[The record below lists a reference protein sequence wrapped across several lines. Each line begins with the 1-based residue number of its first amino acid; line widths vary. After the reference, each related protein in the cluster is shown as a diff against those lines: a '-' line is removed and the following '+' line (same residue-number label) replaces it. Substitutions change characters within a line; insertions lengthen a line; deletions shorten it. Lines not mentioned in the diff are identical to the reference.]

1 MILGTS
7 PVAVISDALGMKTEP
22 NLRLVDGH
30 PSARALNNVLIIDSG
45 GVSRLA
51 ERSTRALALIRALRH
66 DELWPP
72 IAPTVVLVE
81 SLQGHSGR
89 YANTN
94 RFLKTCVIDTLVTER
109 TARRAAELRRRARH
123 GSAVDAI
130 VVALAEPGG
139 TVLTGDTADIEA
151 LAAHAH
157 HVTVETI

>member
-1 MILGTS
+1 ML
-7 PVAVISDALGMKTEP
+7 L
-22 NLRLVDGH
+22 
-30 PSARALNNVLIIDSG
+30 IDSG

-51 ERSTRALALIRALRH
+51 ERSKRTLALIRALR
-66 DELWPP
+66 DDGLWPP
-72 IAPTVVLVE
+72 IAPTVVLVQ

-89 YANTN
+89 DATTN
-94 RFLKTCVIDTLVTER
+94 RFLKTCVIETLITEQ
-109 TARRAAELRRRARH
+109 TARRSAELRRRARH

-139 TVLTGDTADIEA
+139 TVITGDKADIED

>member
-1 MILGTS
+1 M
-7 PVAVISDALGMKTEP
+7 
-22 NLRLVDGH
+22 
-30 PSARALNNVLIIDSG
+30 LIIDSG

-51 ERSTRALALIRALRH
+51 ERSTRALALIRALR
-66 DELWPP
+66 DDGLWPP

-89 YANTN
+89 HAITN
-94 RFLKTCVIDTLVTER
+94 RFLKACVIDAVVTER
-109 TARRAAELRRRARH
+109 TARRAAELRRRARN

-139 TVLTGDTADIEA
+139 TVLTGDRADIGA

-157 HVTVETI
+157 EVTVETI

>member
-1 MILGTS
+1 M
-7 PVAVISDALGMKTEP
+7 
-22 NLRLVDGH
+22 
-30 PSARALNNVLIIDSG
+30 LIIDSG

-51 ERSTRALALIRALRH
+51 ERSTRTLALIRALR
-66 DELWPP
+66 DDGLWPP

-89 YANTN
+89 DANTN
-94 RFLKTCVIDTLVTER
+94 KFLKTCVIETLVTER
-109 TARRAAELRRRARH
+109 TARRAAELRRQSRR
-123 GSAVDAI
+123 GSAVNAI

-157 HVTVETI
+157 QVTVETI